1 MQDLSE
7 ALGNLEL
14 PADRRHWVALEA
26 AGQRLGLPLNHIRLA
41 IDQGLLQGIQDKDG
55 AWLVFIRAEE
65 APAVTPSLDPTGSA
79 DFAAGQAA
87 QQLSGLSAEEKS
99 RMLERELRI
108 EGREDRLVALLQQSL
123 ESREEQLADKDR
135 LLAELSR
142 KFGDLAGDLVRDRGA
157 ARQPVAAAAE
167 KDFDPAR
174 YERALANIRE
184 TLKLVRDFLLEQK
197 RD

>member
-41 IDQGLLQGIQDKDG
+41 IDQGLLQGIQDG
-55 AWLVFIRAEE
+55 AGLVFIRAEE